1 MKLVLLDRDG
11 VINFDSKEYIKSP
24 KEWLPIPGSMQAI
37 ALLTQAG
44 YRVAVLTNQSG
55 VGRGLYDL
63 QTLAQIHEKMLRNV
77 QEAGGKIE
85 IIFYCPHLPEQN
97 CDCRK
102 PKPGLFFKAK
112 EYFAC
117 DLQGV
122 WAVGDSKRDLEASAV
137 VGCQPVLVKTGNGA
151 ALLAKETLP
160 KEYLVFDDLLA
171 VAQALTAEHQV

>member
-11 VINFDSKEYIKSP
+11 VINFDSKAFIKSP
-24 KEWLPIPGSMQAI
+24 EEWVPIPGSMQAL

-44 YRVAVLTNQSG
+44 YHIAVLTNQSG

-63 QTLAQIHEKMLRNV
+63 QTLAKIHEKMLHNV
-77 QEAGGKIE
+77 QDAGGNIE
-85 IIFYCPHLPEQN
+85 AVFYCPHTPDEN

-102 PKPGLFFKAK
+102 PKPGLFLKAK

-122 WAVGDSKRDLEASAV
+122 WAVGDSKRDLEASAA

-151 ALLAKETLP
+151 TLLTKETLP
-160 KEYLVFDDLLA
+160 KEYLVFDNLLA
-171 VAQALTAEHQV
+171 VAQALIAKHQG